1 MVLSGMKKTILCMAP
16 LPPEYF
22 EELERHFNVLRLSR
36 ETDPEGALQA
46 HRGDIVGLVSWYT
59 FPVTRHLIESLPNL
73 EIIAIYGVGYEYIDM
88 QAARERGIAVANTPG
103 VLAPEGA
110 DTALALMLAVARR
123 ICEADMYVRVG
134 KWLNGAMPFGVSLY
148 GKTVGIVGL
157 GGIGKKVAQ
166 RCAGF
171 EMNVVYHG
179 PREKAGEP
187 YKYYPDLT
195 DMARDCDFLV
205 ITCPGGE
212 ATRGIVNYEVMEG
225 LGPKGFVI
233 NVARGSVIEQED
245 FLRALANKAI
255 AGAGLDVFWDEP
267 RVPEALISMDNVVLL
282 PHIGSATMETRARMA
297 GLLVE
302 NLLAYFGGQPLKT
315 LVAA

>member
-1 MVLSGMKKTILCMAP
+1 MKKTLLVMAP

-22 EELERHFNVLRLSR
+22 EELEGHFNVLRLSR
-36 ETDPEGALQA
+36 EADPEAALQA
-46 HRGDIVGLVSWYT
+46 HRDDIVGIVSWYT

-88 QAARERGIAVANTPG
+88 QAAKERGIAVANTPG

-134 KWLNGAMPFGVSLY
+134 KWLNGAMPFGVSLH
-148 GKTVGIVGL
+148 GKTVGILGL
-157 GGIGKKVAQ
+157 GGIGQKVAQ
-166 RCAGF
+166 RCAAF
-171 EMNVVYHG
+171 EMDVVYHG
-179 PREKAGEP
+179 PREKTGEP
-187 YKYYPDLT
+187 YKYYADLT

-205 ITCPGGE
+205 ITCPGGD
-212 ATRGIVNYEVMEG
+212 ATRGIVNYEVLEA

-233 NVARGSVIEQED
+233 NVARGSVIDQDD
-245 FLRALANKAI
+245 FLAALANKAI

-282 PHIGSATMETRARMA
+282 PHIGSATMETRSRMA
-297 GLLVE
+297 RLLVE